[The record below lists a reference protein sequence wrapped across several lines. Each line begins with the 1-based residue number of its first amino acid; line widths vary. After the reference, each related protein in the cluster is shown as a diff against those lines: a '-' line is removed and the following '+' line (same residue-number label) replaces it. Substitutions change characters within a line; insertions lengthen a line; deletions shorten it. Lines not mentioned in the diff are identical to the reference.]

1 MTPPQTHGALAGP
14 PVVRERTTAAGRR
27 ARRQHR
33 ASEPEAGRTK
43 ENVMLVRKFN
53 AAVIAAVA
61 VASVAVVAT
70 PAEAGGCSRG
80 GRAYICEYEPT
91 THPLPDGRKQDFIVG
106 TDRAVWTR
114 WTDSDGDW
122 SKWMSMGGR
131 ASSKAYV
138 YDYDTSDPWSFRLF
152 YYDEKAEYWG
162 RNRDHDG
169 NWSSW
174 IRYDLPLNG

>member
-1 MTPPQTHGALAGP
+1 M
-14 PVVRERTTAAGRR
+14 
-27 ARRQHR
+27 
-33 ASEPEAGRTK
+33 S
-43 ENVMLVRKFN
+43 VRK
-53 AAVIAAVA
+53 IQAVA
-61 VASVAVVAT
+61 VAAAALASVAVVAT
-70 PAEAGGCSRG
+70 PAEASSYCSRG
-80 GRAYICEYEPT
+80 GGVYFCEYGVT
-91 THPLPDGRKQDFIVG
+91 KHRLPDDTKQEFVIG

-131 ASSKAYV
+131 ASSQAYV

-169 NWSSW
+169 NWSGW